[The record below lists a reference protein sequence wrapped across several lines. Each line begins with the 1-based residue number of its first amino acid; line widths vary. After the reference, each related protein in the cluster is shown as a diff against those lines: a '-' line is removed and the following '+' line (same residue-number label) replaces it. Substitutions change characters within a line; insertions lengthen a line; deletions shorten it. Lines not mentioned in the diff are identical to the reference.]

1 MGGAIAQLTWRRHR
15 DRVDGLVLAATA
27 PHFAERRDERL
38 SFLGLTGL
46 AALARVTPSQ
56 ARDRISDQVYLRR
69 KTETWG
75 PWAVAAARH
84 DWRMVLE
91 AGRALGNFS
100 STDWLDEIDVPT
112 SVIVTMRD
120 PVVPLR
126 RQVRLFDRI
135 PGAEAFRVD
144 GEHDAVV
151 ANADR
156 FVPTLVRAVDSV
168 TARLTVGVMVGADL
182 SRSWVGRSARVARL
196 GAKVGGTYA
205 GTAARKVFAS
215 TERRIELDERRRLTT
230 AQQVADELG
239 RMKGALM
246 KLGQMAS
253 YLDEGLPEPLRLALA
268 QLQSNAPP
276 MSSNLVD
283 SVITAE
289 LGAPPEQV
297 FAEWDA
303 EPIAA
308 ASIGRSIEP

>member
-1 MGGAIAQLTWRRHR
+1 VSTTADDTDSSVDDAVDGEPPAPELPPATPVELAGLGEVDVREVPGPEGAPAVILIHGWTASADINFFTCYRALGEHVRVIAFDQRGHGSGLRTRRVVRLEDCADDVARVADALGIDTFIPVGYSMGGTIAQLTWRRHR

-46 AALARVTPSQ
+46 AALARVTPTQ

-75 PWAVAAARH
+75 PWAVAQAARH

-100 STDWLDEIDVPT
+100 STDWLGEIDVPT
-112 SVIVTMRD
+112 SVVVTMRD

-126 RQVRLFDRI
+126 RQVRLFDEI

-156 FVPTLVRAVDSV
+156 FVPTLIRAIGSV
-168 TARLTVGVMVGADL
+168 T
-182 SRSWVGRSARVARL
+182 SRI
-196 GAKVGGTYA
+196 
-205 GTAARKVFAS
+205 AS
-215 TERRIELDERRRLTT
+215 T
-230 AQQVADELG
+230 G
-239 RMKGALM
+239 
-246 KLGQMAS
+246 
-253 YLDEGLPEPLRLALA
+253 
-268 QLQSNAPP
+268 
-276 MSSNLVD
+276 
-283 SVITAE
+283 
-289 LGAPPEQV
+289 
-297 FAEWDA
+297 
-303 EPIAA
+303 
-308 ASIGRSIEP
+308 

>member
-1 MGGAIAQLTWRRHR
+1 MTTASNLYDQVAGEGPAPLTPPARAMTIGAHPDDAEFGAGGTLAKWAAAGTELTILVVSDGSKGTWDPSVSTEALVATRQAEQRRAADALGVDTFIPIGYSMGGAIAQLTWRRHR

-27 PHFAERRDERL
+27 PHYAERRDERL

-75 PWAVAAARH
+75 PWAVAQAARH

-100 STDWLDEIDVPT
+100 STDWLEEIDVPT

-168 TARLTVGVMVGADL
+168 IGRLPGGAD
-182 SRSWVGRSARVARL
+182 GR
-196 GAKVGGTYA
+196 G
-205 GTAARKVFAS
+205 
-215 TERRIELDERRRLTT
+215 
-230 AQQVADELG
+230 
-239 RMKGALM
+239 
-246 KLGQMAS
+246 
-253 YLDEGLPEPLRLALA
+253 
-268 QLQSNAPP
+268 
-276 MSSNLVD
+276 
-283 SVITAE
+283 
-289 LGAPPEQV
+289 
-297 FAEWDA
+297 
-303 EPIAA
+303 
-308 ASIGRSIEP
+308 

>member
-1 MGGAIAQLTWRRHR
+1 MSTTADDTDSSVDDAVDGEPPAPELPPATPVELAGLGEVDVREVPGPEGAPAVILIHGWTASADINFFTCYQALGEHVRVIAFDQRGHGSGLRTRRVVRLEDCADDVARVADALGIDTFIPVGYSMGGTIAQLTWRRHR

-46 AALARVTPSQ
+46 AALARVTPTQ

-75 PWAVAAARH
+75 PWAVAQAARH

-100 STDWLDEIDVPT
+100 STDWLGEIDVPT
-112 SVIVTMRD
+112 SVVVTMRD

-126 RQVRLFDRI
+126 RQVRLFDEI

-156 FVPTLVRAVDSV
+156 FVPTLIRAIGSV
-168 TARLTVGVMVGADL
+168 T
-182 SRSWVGRSARVARL
+182 SRIVSA
-196 GAKVGGTYA
+196 G
-205 GTAARKVFAS
+205 
-215 TERRIELDERRRLTT
+215 
-230 AQQVADELG
+230 
-239 RMKGALM
+239 
-246 KLGQMAS
+246 
-253 YLDEGLPEPLRLALA
+253 
-268 QLQSNAPP
+268 
-276 MSSNLVD
+276 
-283 SVITAE
+283 
-289 LGAPPEQV
+289 
-297 FAEWDA
+297 
-303 EPIAA
+303 
-308 ASIGRSIEP
+308 

>member
-1 MGGAIAQLTWRRHR
+1 MSTTADDTDSSVDDAVDGEPPAPELPPATPVELAGLGEVDVREVPGPEGAPAVILIHGWTASADINFFTCYRALGEHVRVIAFDQRGHGSGLHTRRVVRLEDCADDVARVADALGIDTFIPVGYSMGGTIAQLTWRRHR

-46 AALARVTPSQ
+46 AALARVTPTQ

-75 PWAVAAARH
+75 PWAVAQAARH

-100 STDWLDEIDVPT
+100 STDWLGEIDVPT
-112 SVIVTMRD
+112 SVVVTMRD

-126 RQVRLFDRI
+126 RQVRLFDEI

-156 FVPTLVRAVDSV
+156 FVPTLIRAIGSV
-168 TARLTVGVMVGADL
+168 T
-182 SRSWVGRSARVARL
+182 SRIV
-196 GAKVGGTYA
+196 
-205 GTAARKVFAS
+205 S
-215 TERRIELDERRRLTT
+215 T
-230 AQQVADELG
+230 G
-239 RMKGALM
+239 
-246 KLGQMAS
+246 
-253 YLDEGLPEPLRLALA
+253 
-268 QLQSNAPP
+268 
-276 MSSNLVD
+276 
-283 SVITAE
+283 
-289 LGAPPEQV
+289 
-297 FAEWDA
+297 
-303 EPIAA
+303 
-308 ASIGRSIEP
+308 

>member
-1 MGGAIAQLTWRRHR
+1 MSTTTTAEKDAGTPADPPAPELPPSTIIDLAGLGDVEVREVPGPAGAPTVILIHGWTASADINFFTCYRTLGEHVRVIAFDQRGHGGGLRTRRVVRLEDCADDVARVADAFGVDTFIPIGYSMGGAIAQLTWRRHR

-75 PWAVAAARH
+75 PWAVAQAARH

-100 STDWLDEIDVPT
+100 STDWLEEIDVPT

-168 TARLTVGVMVGADL
+168 IGRLHGGAD
-182 SRSWVGRSARVARL
+182 GR
-196 GAKVGGTYA
+196 G
-205 GTAARKVFAS
+205 
-215 TERRIELDERRRLTT
+215 
-230 AQQVADELG
+230 
-239 RMKGALM
+239 
-246 KLGQMAS
+246 
-253 YLDEGLPEPLRLALA
+253 
-268 QLQSNAPP
+268 
-276 MSSNLVD
+276 
-283 SVITAE
+283 
-289 LGAPPEQV
+289 
-297 FAEWDA
+297 
-303 EPIAA
+303 
-308 ASIGRSIEP
+308 

>member
-1 MGGAIAQLTWRRHR
+1 MSTTTTAENEASAEPPAPELPPSTTLDLAGLGEVEVREVQGPADAPTVILIHGWTASADINFFTCYRALGEHVRVIAFDQRGHGGGLRTRRVVRLEDCADDVARVADALGIDTFVPIGYSMGGAIAQLTWRRHR

-75 PWAVAAARH
+75 PWAVAQAARH

-168 TARLTVGVMVGADL
+168 IARLPVGSHG
-182 SRSWVGRSARVARL
+182 GR
-196 GAKVGGTYA
+196 
-205 GTAARKVFAS
+205 
-215 TERRIELDERRRLTT
+215 
-230 AQQVADELG
+230 
-239 RMKGALM
+239 
-246 KLGQMAS
+246 
-253 YLDEGLPEPLRLALA
+253 
-268 QLQSNAPP
+268 
-276 MSSNLVD
+276 
-283 SVITAE
+283 
-289 LGAPPEQV
+289 
-297 FAEWDA
+297 
-303 EPIAA
+303 
-308 ASIGRSIEP
+308 

>member
-1 MGGAIAQLTWRRHR
+1 MSTTADDTDSSVDDAVDGEPPAPELPPATPVELAGLGEVDVREVPGPEGAPAVILIHGWTASADINFFTCYRALGEHVRVIAFDQRGHGSGLRTRRVVRLEDCADDVARVADALGIDTFIPVGYSMGGTIAQLTWRRHR

-46 AALARVTPSQ
+46 AALARVTPTQ

-75 PWAVAAARH
+75 PWAVAQAARH

-100 STDWLDEIDVPT
+100 STDWLGEIDVPT
-112 SVIVTMRD
+112 SVVVTMRD

-126 RQVRLFDRI
+126 RQVRLFDEI

-156 FVPTLVRAVDSV
+156 FVPTLIRAIGSV
-168 TARLTVGVMVGADL
+168 T
-182 SRSWVGRSARVARL
+182 SRIVSA
-196 GAKVGGTYA
+196 G
-205 GTAARKVFAS
+205 
-215 TERRIELDERRRLTT
+215 
-230 AQQVADELG
+230 
-239 RMKGALM
+239 
-246 KLGQMAS
+246 
-253 YLDEGLPEPLRLALA
+253 
-268 QLQSNAPP
+268 
-276 MSSNLVD
+276 
-283 SVITAE
+283 
-289 LGAPPEQV
+289 
-297 FAEWDA
+297 
-303 EPIAA
+303 
-308 ASIGRSIEP
+308 

>member
-1 MGGAIAQLTWRRHR
+1 VSTTTTAENEPGDLAEPPAPELPPSTTLDLPGLGDVEVREMPGPEGAPTVILIHGWTASADINFFTCYRALGEHVRVIAFDQRGHGGGLRTRRVVRLEDCADDVARVADALGVDTFIPIGYSMGGAIAQLTWRRHR

-75 PWAVAAARH
+75 PWAVAQAARH

-100 STDWLDEIDVPT
+100 STDWLHEIDVPT

-135 PGAEAFRVD
+135 PDAEAFRVD

-156 FVPTLVRAVDSV
+156 FVPTLIRAVDSV
-168 TARLTVGVMVGADL
+168 IARLPEDAH
-182 SRSWVGRSARVARL
+182 GRR
-196 GAKVGGTYA
+196 
-205 GTAARKVFAS
+205 
-215 TERRIELDERRRLTT
+215 
-230 AQQVADELG
+230 
-239 RMKGALM
+239 
-246 KLGQMAS
+246 
-253 YLDEGLPEPLRLALA
+253 
-268 QLQSNAPP
+268 
-276 MSSNLVD
+276 
-283 SVITAE
+283 
-289 LGAPPEQV
+289 
-297 FAEWDA
+297 
-303 EPIAA
+303 
-308 ASIGRSIEP
+308 

>member
-1 MGGAIAQLTWRRHR
+1 VSTTADDTDSSVDNAVDGEPPAPELPPATPVELAGLGEVDVREVPGPEGAPAVILIHGWTASADINFFTCYRALGEHVRVIAFDQRGHGSGLRTRRVVRLEDCADDVARVADALGIDAFIPVGYSMGGTIAQLTWRRHR

-46 AALARVTPSQ
+46 AALARVTPTQ

-75 PWAVAAARH
+75 PWAVAQAARH

-100 STDWLDEIDVPT
+100 STDWLGEIDVPT
-112 SVIVTMRD
+112 SVVVTMRD

-126 RQVRLFDRI
+126 RQVRLFDEI

-156 FVPTLVRAVDSV
+156 FVPTLIRAIGSV
-168 TARLTVGVMVGADL
+168 T
-182 SRSWVGRSARVARL
+182 SRIVSA
-196 GAKVGGTYA
+196 G
-205 GTAARKVFAS
+205 
-215 TERRIELDERRRLTT
+215 
-230 AQQVADELG
+230 
-239 RMKGALM
+239 
-246 KLGQMAS
+246 
-253 YLDEGLPEPLRLALA
+253 
-268 QLQSNAPP
+268 
-276 MSSNLVD
+276 
-283 SVITAE
+283 
-289 LGAPPEQV
+289 
-297 FAEWDA
+297 
-303 EPIAA
+303 
-308 ASIGRSIEP
+308 

>member
-1 MGGAIAQLTWRRHR
+1 MSTTADDTDSSVDDAVDGEPPAPELPPATPVELAGLGEVDVREVPGPEGAPAVILIHGWTASADINFFTCYRALGEHVRVIAFDQRGHGSGLRTRRVVRLEDCADDVARVADALGIDTFIPIGYSMGGTIAQLTWRRHR

-46 AALARVTPSQ
+46 AALARVTPTQ

-75 PWAVAAARH
+75 PWAVAQAARH

-100 STDWLDEIDVPT
+100 STDWLGEIDVPT
-112 SVIVTMRD
+112 SVVVTMRD

-126 RQVRLFDRI
+126 RQVRLFDEI

-156 FVPTLVRAVDSV
+156 FVPTLIRAIGSV
-168 TARLTVGVMVGADL
+168 T
-182 SRSWVGRSARVARL
+182 SRIVSA
-196 GAKVGGTYA
+196 
-205 GTAARKVFAS
+205 S
-215 TERRIELDERRRLTT
+215 
-230 AQQVADELG
+230 
-239 RMKGALM
+239 
-246 KLGQMAS
+246 
-253 YLDEGLPEPLRLALA
+253 
-268 QLQSNAPP
+268 
-276 MSSNLVD
+276 
-283 SVITAE
+283 
-289 LGAPPEQV
+289 
-297 FAEWDA
+297 
-303 EPIAA
+303 
-308 ASIGRSIEP
+308 

>member
-1 MGGAIAQLTWRRHR
+1 MSTPADDTDRSVDDAVDGEPPAPELPPATPVELAGLGEVDVREVPGPEGAPAVILIHGWTASADINFFTCYQALGEHVRVIAFDQRGHGSGLRTRRVVRLEDCADDVARVADALGIDTFIPVGYSMGGTIAQLTWRRHR

-46 AALARVTPSQ
+46 AALARVTPTQ

-75 PWAVAAARH
+75 PWAVAQAARH

-100 STDWLDEIDVPT
+100 STDWLGEIDVPT
-112 SVIVTMRD
+112 SVLVTMRD

-126 RQVRLFDRI
+126 RQVRLFDEI

-156 FVPTLVRAVDSV
+156 FVPTLIRAIGSV
-168 TARLTVGVMVGADL
+168 T
-182 SRSWVGRSARVARL
+182 SRIVSA
-196 GAKVGGTYA
+196 G
-205 GTAARKVFAS
+205 
-215 TERRIELDERRRLTT
+215 
-230 AQQVADELG
+230 
-239 RMKGALM
+239 
-246 KLGQMAS
+246 
-253 YLDEGLPEPLRLALA
+253 
-268 QLQSNAPP
+268 
-276 MSSNLVD
+276 
-283 SVITAE
+283 
-289 LGAPPEQV
+289 
-297 FAEWDA
+297 
-303 EPIAA
+303 
-308 ASIGRSIEP
+308 

>member
-1 MGGAIAQLTWRRHR
+1 VSTTADDTDSSVDDAVDGEPPAPELPPATPVELAGLGEVDVREVPGPEGAPAVILIHGWTASADINFFTCYRALGEHVRVIAFDQRGHGSGLRTRRVVRLEDCADDVARVADALGIDAFIPVGYSMGGTIAQLTWRRHR

-46 AALARVTPSQ
+46 AALARVTPTQ

-75 PWAVAAARH
+75 PWAVAQAARH

-100 STDWLDEIDVPT
+100 STDWLGEIDVPT
-112 SVIVTMRD
+112 SVVVTMRD

-126 RQVRLFDRI
+126 RQVRLFDEI

-156 FVPTLVRAVDSV
+156 FVPTLIRAIGSV
-168 TARLTVGVMVGADL
+168 T
-182 SRSWVGRSARVARL
+182 SRIVSA
-196 GAKVGGTYA
+196 G
-205 GTAARKVFAS
+205 
-215 TERRIELDERRRLTT
+215 
-230 AQQVADELG
+230 
-239 RMKGALM
+239 
-246 KLGQMAS
+246 
-253 YLDEGLPEPLRLALA
+253 
-268 QLQSNAPP
+268 
-276 MSSNLVD
+276 
-283 SVITAE
+283 
-289 LGAPPEQV
+289 
-297 FAEWDA
+297 
-303 EPIAA
+303 
-308 ASIGRSIEP
+308 

>member
-1 MGGAIAQLTWRRHR
+1 MSTTADDTDSSVDDAVDGEPPAPELPPATPVELAGLGEVDVREVPGPEGAPAVILIHGWTASADINFFTCYRALGEHVRVIAFDQRGHGSGLRTRRVVRLEDCADDVARVADALGIDTFIPVGYSMGGTIAQLTWRRHR

-46 AALARVTPSQ
+46 AALARVTPTQ

-75 PWAVAAARH
+75 PWAVAQAARH

-100 STDWLDEIDVPT
+100 STDWLGEIDVPT
-112 SVIVTMRD
+112 SVVVTMRD

-126 RQVRLFDRI
+126 RQVRLFDEI

-156 FVPTLVRAVDSV
+156 FVPTLIRAIGSA
-168 TARLTVGVMVGADL
+168 T
-182 SRSWVGRSARVARL
+182 SRIVSA
-196 GAKVGGTYA
+196 G
-205 GTAARKVFAS
+205 
-215 TERRIELDERRRLTT
+215 
-230 AQQVADELG
+230 
-239 RMKGALM
+239 
-246 KLGQMAS
+246 
-253 YLDEGLPEPLRLALA
+253 
-268 QLQSNAPP
+268 
-276 MSSNLVD
+276 
-283 SVITAE
+283 
-289 LGAPPEQV
+289 
-297 FAEWDA
+297 
-303 EPIAA
+303 
-308 ASIGRSIEP
+308 

>member
-1 MGGAIAQLTWRRHR
+1 MSTTADDTDSSVDDAVDGEPPAPELPPATPVELAGLGEVDVREVPGPEGAPAVILIHGWTASADINFFTCYRALGEHVRVIAFDQRGHGSGLRTRRVVRLEDCADDVARVADALGIDTFIPVGYSMGGTIAQLTWRRHR

-46 AALARVTPSQ
+46 AALARVTPTQ

-75 PWAVAAARH
+75 PWAVAQAARH

-100 STDWLDEIDVPT
+100 STDWLGEIDVPT
-112 SVIVTMRD
+112 SVVVTMRD

-126 RQVRLFDRI
+126 RQVRLFDEI

-156 FVPTLVRAVDSV
+156 FVPTLIRAIGSV
-168 TARLTVGVMVGADL
+168 T
-182 SRSWVGRSARVARL
+182 SRIVI
-196 GAKVGGTYA
+196 A
-205 GTAARKVFAS
+205 G
-215 TERRIELDERRRLTT
+215 
-230 AQQVADELG
+230 
-239 RMKGALM
+239 
-246 KLGQMAS
+246 
-253 YLDEGLPEPLRLALA
+253 
-268 QLQSNAPP
+268 
-276 MSSNLVD
+276 
-283 SVITAE
+283 
-289 LGAPPEQV
+289 
-297 FAEWDA
+297 
-303 EPIAA
+303 
-308 ASIGRSIEP
+308 

>member
-1 MGGAIAQLTWRRHR
+1 MSTTADDTDSSVDNAVDGEPPAPELPPAAPVELAGLGEVDVREVPGPEGAPAVILIHGWTASADINFFTCYRALGEHVRVIAFDQRGHGSGLRTRRVVRLEDCADDVARVADALGIDTFIPVGYSMGGTIAQLTWRRHR

-46 AALARVTPSQ
+46 AALARVTPTQ

-75 PWAVAAARH
+75 PWAVAQAARH

-100 STDWLDEIDVPT
+100 STDWLGEIDVPT
-112 SVIVTMRD
+112 SVVVTMRD

-126 RQVRLFDRI
+126 RQVRLFDEI

-156 FVPTLVRAVDSV
+156 FVPTLIRAIGSV
-168 TARLTVGVMVGADL
+168 T
-182 SRSWVGRSARVARL
+182 SRIVSA
-196 GAKVGGTYA
+196 G
-205 GTAARKVFAS
+205 
-215 TERRIELDERRRLTT
+215 
-230 AQQVADELG
+230 
-239 RMKGALM
+239 
-246 KLGQMAS
+246 
-253 YLDEGLPEPLRLALA
+253 
-268 QLQSNAPP
+268 
-276 MSSNLVD
+276 
-283 SVITAE
+283 
-289 LGAPPEQV
+289 
-297 FAEWDA
+297 
-303 EPIAA
+303 
-308 ASIGRSIEP
+308 

>member
-1 MGGAIAQLTWRRHR
+1 VSTTADDTDSSVDDAVDGEPPAPELPPATPVELAGLGEVDVREVPGPEGAPAVILIHGWTASADINFFTCYRALGEHVRVIAFDQRGHGSGLRTRRVVRLEDCADDVARVADALGIDAFIPVGYSMGGAIAQLTWRRHR

-46 AALARVTPSQ
+46 AALARVTPTQ

-75 PWAVAAARH
+75 PWAVAQAARH

-100 STDWLDEIDVPT
+100 STDWLGEIDVPT
-112 SVIVTMRD
+112 SVVVTMRD

-126 RQVRLFDRI
+126 RQVRLFDEI

-156 FVPTLVRAVDSV
+156 FVPTLIRAIGSV
-168 TARLTVGVMVGADL
+168 T
-182 SRSWVGRSARVARL
+182 SRIVSA
-196 GAKVGGTYA
+196 G
-205 GTAARKVFAS
+205 
-215 TERRIELDERRRLTT
+215 
-230 AQQVADELG
+230 
-239 RMKGALM
+239 
-246 KLGQMAS
+246 
-253 YLDEGLPEPLRLALA
+253 
-268 QLQSNAPP
+268 
-276 MSSNLVD
+276 
-283 SVITAE
+283 
-289 LGAPPEQV
+289 
-297 FAEWDA
+297 
-303 EPIAA
+303 
-308 ASIGRSIEP
+308 

>member
-1 MGGAIAQLTWRRHR
+1 MSTTADDTDSSVDDAVDGEPPAPELPPATPVELAGLGEVDVREVPGPESAPAVILIHGWTASADINFFTCYRALGEHVRVIAFDQRGHGSGLRTRRVVRLEDCADDVARVADALGIDTFIPVGYSMGGTIAQLTWRRHR

-46 AALARVTPSQ
+46 AALARVTPTQ

-75 PWAVAAARH
+75 PWAVAQAARH

-100 STDWLDEIDVPT
+100 STDWLGEIDVPT
-112 SVIVTMRD
+112 SVVVTMRD

-126 RQVRLFDRI
+126 RQVRLFDEI

-156 FVPTLVRAVDSV
+156 FVPTLIRAIGSV
-168 TARLTVGVMVGADL
+168 T
-182 SRSWVGRSARVARL
+182 SRIVSA
-196 GAKVGGTYA
+196 G
-205 GTAARKVFAS
+205 
-215 TERRIELDERRRLTT
+215 
-230 AQQVADELG
+230 
-239 RMKGALM
+239 
-246 KLGQMAS
+246 
-253 YLDEGLPEPLRLALA
+253 
-268 QLQSNAPP
+268 
-276 MSSNLVD
+276 
-283 SVITAE
+283 
-289 LGAPPEQV
+289 
-297 FAEWDA
+297 
-303 EPIAA
+303 
-308 ASIGRSIEP
+308 

>member
-1 MGGAIAQLTWRRHR
+1 MSTTADDTDSSVDDAVDGEPPAPELPPATPVELAGLGEVDVREVPGPEGAPAVILIHGWTASADINFFTCYRALGEHVRVIAFDQRGHGSGLRTRRVVRLEDCADDVARVADALGIDTFIPVGYSMGGTIAQLTWRRHR

-46 AALARVTPSQ
+46 AALARVTPTQ

-75 PWAVAAARH
+75 PWAVAQAARH

-100 STDWLDEIDVPT
+100 STDWLGEIDVPT
-112 SVIVTMRD
+112 SVVVTMRD

-126 RQVRLFDRI
+126 RQVRLFDEI

-156 FVPTLVRAVDSV
+156 FVPTLIRAIGSV
-168 TARLTVGVMVGADL
+168 T
-182 SRSWVGRSARVARL
+182 SRIV
-196 GAKVGGTYA
+196 
-205 GTAARKVFAS
+205 S
-215 TERRIELDERRRLTT
+215 T
-230 AQQVADELG
+230 G
-239 RMKGALM
+239 
-246 KLGQMAS
+246 
-253 YLDEGLPEPLRLALA
+253 
-268 QLQSNAPP
+268 
-276 MSSNLVD
+276 
-283 SVITAE
+283 
-289 LGAPPEQV
+289 
-297 FAEWDA
+297 
-303 EPIAA
+303 
-308 ASIGRSIEP
+308 

>member
-1 MGGAIAQLTWRRHR
+1 MSTTADDTDSSVDDAVDAEPPAPELPPATPVELAGLGEVDVREVPGPEGAPAVILIHGWTASADISFFTCYRALGEHVRVIAFDQRGRLEDCADDAARVADALGIDTFIPVGYSMGGTIAQLTWRRHR

-46 AALARVTPSQ
+46 AALARVTPTQ

-75 PWAVAAARH
+75 PWAVAQAARH

-100 STDWLDEIDVPT
+100 STDWLGEIDVPT
-112 SVIVTMRD
+112 SVVVTMRD

-126 RQVRLFDRI
+126 RQVRLFDEI

-156 FVPTLVRAVDSV
+156 FVPTLIRAIGSV
-168 TARLTVGVMVGADL
+168 T
-182 SRSWVGRSARVARL
+182 SRIVSA
-196 GAKVGGTYA
+196 G
-205 GTAARKVFAS
+205 
-215 TERRIELDERRRLTT
+215 
-230 AQQVADELG
+230 
-239 RMKGALM
+239 
-246 KLGQMAS
+246 
-253 YLDEGLPEPLRLALA
+253 
-268 QLQSNAPP
+268 
-276 MSSNLVD
+276 
-283 SVITAE
+283 
-289 LGAPPEQV
+289 
-297 FAEWDA
+297 
-303 EPIAA
+303 
-308 ASIGRSIEP
+308 

>member
-1 MGGAIAQLTWRRHR
+1 MSTTADDTDSSVDDAVDGEPPAPELPPATPVELAGLGEVDVREVPGPEGAPAVILIHGWTASADINFFTCYRALGEHVRVIAFDQRGHGSGLRTRRVVRLEDCADDVAAVTAALDVDTFVPVGYSMGGTIAQLTWRRHR

-46 AALARVTPSQ
+46 AALARVTPTQ

-75 PWAVAAARH
+75 PWAVAQAARH

-100 STDWLDEIDVPT
+100 STDWLGEIDVPT
-112 SVIVTMRD
+112 SVVVTMRD

-126 RQVRLFDRI
+126 RQVRLFDEI

-156 FVPTLVRAVDSV
+156 FVPTLIRAIGSV
-168 TARLTVGVMVGADL
+168 T
-182 SRSWVGRSARVARL
+182 SRIVSA
-196 GAKVGGTYA
+196 G
-205 GTAARKVFAS
+205 
-215 TERRIELDERRRLTT
+215 
-230 AQQVADELG
+230 
-239 RMKGALM
+239 
-246 KLGQMAS
+246 
-253 YLDEGLPEPLRLALA
+253 
-268 QLQSNAPP
+268 
-276 MSSNLVD
+276 
-283 SVITAE
+283 
-289 LGAPPEQV
+289 
-297 FAEWDA
+297 
-303 EPIAA
+303 
-308 ASIGRSIEP
+308 

>member
-1 MGGAIAQLTWRRHR
+1 MSTTTTAENDAGTPADPPAPELPPSTIIDLAALGDVEVREVPGPAGAPTVILIHGWTASADINFFTCYRTLGEHVRVIAFDQRGHGGGLRTRRVVRLEDCADDVARVADALGVDTFIPIGYSMGGAIAQLTWRRHR

-75 PWAVAAARH
+75 PWAVAQAARH

-100 STDWLDEIDVPT
+100 STDWLEEIDVPT

-168 TARLTVGVMVGADL
+168 IDRLPGGAD
-182 SRSWVGRSARVARL
+182 GR
-196 GAKVGGTYA
+196 G
-205 GTAARKVFAS
+205 
-215 TERRIELDERRRLTT
+215 
-230 AQQVADELG
+230 
-239 RMKGALM
+239 
-246 KLGQMAS
+246 
-253 YLDEGLPEPLRLALA
+253 
-268 QLQSNAPP
+268 
-276 MSSNLVD
+276 
-283 SVITAE
+283 
-289 LGAPPEQV
+289 
-297 FAEWDA
+297 
-303 EPIAA
+303 
-308 ASIGRSIEP
+308 